1 MVTAGVNVTTL
12 MRIGYLLNQGIN
24 IANLDPEGI
33 FKQDV

>member
-33 FKQDV
+33 SKQDV